1 MVVIIDSS
9 KTLSTIN
16 SLRKMTFTTISS
28 FAEIASRY
36 DGFILDQYGVMH
48 NGSHSLPGSVECVEK
63 LTEMGKKLIILSNTS
78 SPSETALKKLPKLGF
93 NPDCFVGAVTSG
105 EEAGRHIRET
115 YGSTKD
121 GDAVKKCIWFTW
133 ADPAVPKAFISK
145 CGNVEPTTNID
156 EADFVITHGCDVL
169 RSADGNDN
177 VSLGDYMK
185 GGDFTVIDSVLEKCI
200 KKGLPMVCANPDL
213 ICKLPGDVTANMP
226 VSCEMFCS

>member
-1 MVVIIDSS
+1 MNKQED
-9 KTLSTIN
+9 
-16 SLRKMTFTTISS
+16 TF
-28 FAEIASRY
+28 
-36 DGFILDQYGVMH
+36 
-48 NGSHSLPGSVECVEK
+48 
-63 LTEMGKKLIILSNTS
+63 
-78 SPSETALKKLPKLGF
+78 
-93 NPDCFVGAVTSG
+93 
-105 EEAGRHIRET
+105 
-115 YGSTKD
+115 
-121 GDAVKKCIWFTW
+121 VKHIWFTW

-145 CGNVEPTTNID
+145 CGNVEATTNVD

-226 VSCEMFCS
+226 VSNEMFLFLML